1 MSVRSLGSLTL
12 DMVLKTGNFLG
23 PMDKAG
29 RSTKRQT
36 KQMSDDFKKVSTAVT
51 AVAAASA
58 AGATALLAFTDMAA
72 RNARELRNQAQV
84 ANATV
89 EEFQRMAYGVREFGI
104 EEDKLSDIL
113 KDVND
118 RIGDFIATGGGP
130 MADFFE
136 NIAPKVGLTAD
147 AFRNLSGPQALQLF
161 YDSLEKANLSQEDMT
176 FYLEAMASDT
186 TALIP
191 LLRNGGE
198 RLSEMADEADRLGMV
213 MSAVEVAQLSQV
225 AIELDKARAM
235 VGGVGN
241 AVALELA
248 PFVLALA
255 EDFGAAVESVGDL
268 QAIVEQMVDTS
279 VLYLGTFLDAVWEID
294 RDIQVAGVS
303 TRELALV
310 VARSMASATTAI
322 IEGPVNALNFL
333 IEKMNNVPGIDIDFA
348 DQPDFAYAMRDQV
361 EVLEGALRSA
371 RIELDE
377 LTAGTAPSE
386 RLNEFIQQARAAADA
401 ITVDTPTTPGRGS
414 GGTSKGEQ
422 EENEKRAKAAAKATE
437 AINQQVKALEQQ
449 AAMLGMADDAAKL
462 FELTQEG
469 ATDTQLA
476 AARAALETISA
487 YEASEEAA
495 EDYKSLLEDLRTT
508 EEKLT
513 DQLSERLAVLD
524 AVNVASDEYAET
536 ATRIAEAAF
545 IDAPE
550 FGGLDATIGG
560 AFGELNKIDEAEEK
574 LQEWYTTQ
582 LEMLEDF
589 RAERADLSAQ
599 WDEQERA
606 LHEQHQNELAR
617 IEHARQ
623 IAQLAAAEST
633 FGDLAGLARG
643 FAGEQSSIY
652 RALFATEKAFAI
664 GKALMAVPSSF
675 SKAYEA
681 VIGIP
686 VVGPVLAPVAGA
698 AAAAAQVAQAS
709 SIQSIGMAHDGI
721 DSIPE
726 TGTWLLEK
734 GERVTT
740 AETSAKLDATLDNT
754 NAKIDAALRNS
765 EGRMNRPGDNGGGN
779 VTINQ
784 IEDKRRAGQ
793 VQERTGP
800 DGERVIDMWVASLM
814 GDGKV
819 YKAMTNKFPLST
831 RPT

>member
-89 EEFQRMAYGVREFGI
+89 EEFQRMAYGAREFRI

-118 RIGDFIATGGGP
+118 RIGDFVATGGGP

-147 AFRNLSGPQALQLF
+147 AFRDLSGPQALQLF
-161 YDSLEKANLSQEDMT
+161 YDSLEKANLSQKDMT

-198 RLSEMADEADRLGMV
+198 RLSEMANEADRLGIV
-213 MSAVEVAQLSQV
+213 LSTVEVAQLSQV
-225 AIELDKARAM
+225 AIELDKARAL

-241 AVALELA
+241 ALAVELA
-248 PFVLALA
+248 PFVLAIA
-255 EDFGAAVESVGDL
+255 EDFGAAVESVGDM
-268 QAIVEQMVDTS
+268 QAVVEQLVDTG

-294 RDIQVAGVS
+294 TSIKTAGVS

-310 VARSMASATTAI
+310 VARSMANATTAI

-333 IEKMNNVPGIDIDFA
+333 IEKMNNVPGVDIDFA
-348 DQPDFAYAMRDQV
+348 NQPDFAYAMRDQV

-371 RIELDE
+371 RVELDE
-377 LTAGTAPSE
+377 LAAGAAPSE
-386 RLNEFIQQARAAADA
+386 RLNEFISQARAAADA
-401 ITVDTPTTPGRGS
+401 ITIDTPASLGRGA
-414 GGTSKGEQ
+414 GGPSKADQ
-422 EENEKRAKAAAKATE
+422 EAAEEAAKAAAKATD
-437 AINQQVKALEQQ
+437 AINQQVSALEQQ

-469 ATDTQLA
+469 ATDNQLA

-487 YEASEEAA
+487 YESSEEAA
-495 EDYKSLLEDLRTT
+495 ENYQSLLADLHTT
-508 EEKLT
+508 EEELT
-513 DQLSERLAVLD
+513 AQMHERLAVLE
-524 AVNVASDEYAET
+524 AVNVASDEYAEV
-536 ATRIAEAAF
+536 AAKIAAAAF
-545 IDAPE
+545 EEAPE
-550 FGGLDATIGG
+550 FGGLDASVGG
-560 AFGELNKIDEAEEK
+560 PFGELDKIDEAEEE
-574 LQEWYTTQ
+574 LQEWYDTQ
-582 LEMLEDF
+582 LEMLEGF
-589 RAERADLSAQ
+589 REERADLTEQ
-599 WDEQERA
+599 WDAQERA
-606 LHEQHQNELAR
+606 LHEEHQNELMRIDQAR
-617 IEHARQ
+617 HM
-623 IAQLAAAEST
+623 AQLAAAEST
-633 FGDLAGLARG
+633 FGDLSGLAAA
-643 FAGEQSSIY
+643 FAGEQSGIY

-664 GKALMAVPSSF
+664 GKALLNVPKSYSDAFAAV
-675 SKAYEA
+675 
-681 VIGIP
+681 VGIP
-686 VVGPVLAPVAGA
+686 VIGPALAPAAGA
-698 AAAAAQVAQAS
+698 AAAAAQVAQAAA
-709 SIQSIGMAHDGI
+709 IGNIGMAHDGI

-740 AETSAKLDATLDNT
+740 AETSAKLDATLARIERDT
-754 NAKIDAALRNS
+754 I
-765 EGRMNRPGDNGGGN
+765 RPSDNGGDRAGAAP
-779 VTINQ
+779 TINI
-784 IEDKRRAGQ
+784 IEDKSRAGTTRQ
-793 VQERTGP
+793 RK
-800 DGERVIDMWVASLM
+800 DGDSGWVIDVIVASIA

-819 YKAMTNKFPLST
+819 DSAMRGKYGVQP
-831 RPT
+831 RGR

>member
-36 KQMSDDFKKVSTAVT
+36 KEMSDNFKKVSTAVT

-147 AFRNLSGPQALQLF
+147 AFRDLSGPQALQLY
-161 YDSLEKANLSQEDMT
+161 YDSLEKANLSQADLT
-176 FYLEAMASDT
+176 FYLETMASDT

-198 RLSEMADEADRLGMV
+198 GLSAMADEADRLGIV

-235 VGGVGN
+235 VGGLGN
-241 AVALELA
+241 AVGVELA
-248 PFVLALA
+248 PFVLAIA
-255 EDFGAAVESVGDL
+255 EDFGTAVESVGDM
-268 QAIVEQMVDTS
+268 QAVVEQLVDTG
-279 VLYLGTFLDAVWEID
+279 VLYLGTFLDAVWEVDTSIKT
-294 RDIQVAGVS
+294 AGVS

-310 VARSMASATTAI
+310 VAQSMANAATAI

-348 DQPDFAYAMRDQV
+348 NQPDFAYAMRDQV

-371 RIELDE
+371 RTELDE
-377 LTAGTAPSE
+377 LAAGAAPSE
-386 RLNEFIQQARAAADA
+386 RLNEFISQARAAADA
-401 ITVDTPTTPGRGS
+401 ITVDTPASLGRGT
-414 GGTSKGEQ
+414 GGPGKAEQ
-422 EENEKRAKAAAKATE
+422 EAAEETAKAAAKATE
-437 AINQQVKALEQQ
+437 AINQQVSALEQQ

-487 YEASEEAA
+487 YESSQEAA
-495 EDYKSLLEDLRTT
+495 EDYQSLLADLRTT
-508 EEKLT
+508 EEELT
-513 DQLSERLAVLD
+513 AQMHERLAVLD
-524 AVNVASDEYAET
+524 ASNVSADEYA
-536 ATRIAEAAF
+536 AVAARIKEASKPDEEESYWEKWLESAE
-545 IDAPE
+545 
-550 FGGLDATIGG
+550 G
-560 AFGELNKIDEAEEK
+560 AFSDFDKLSADVAESFSGGIGSA
-574 LQEWYTTQ
+574 
-582 LEMLEDF
+582 LEGILFDLEDVGDAG
-589 RAERADLSAQ
+589 RAVFE
-599 WDEQERA
+599 
-606 LHEQHQNELAR
+606 
-617 IEHARQ
+617 
-623 IAQLAAAEST
+623 
-633 FGDLAGLARG
+633 GLARSTVNALG
-643 FAGEQSSIY
+643 QMAGQWLAY
-652 RALFATEKAFAI
+652 QAVQLAV
-664 GKALMAVPSSF
+664 GKTTQ
-675 SKAYEA
+675 
-681 VIGIP
+681 
-686 VVGPVLAPVAGA
+686 AGA
-698 AAAAAQVAQAS
+698 ATALTANAQAAVFQAGINAFSSTAAIPIVGPALAPAAMAAAIGATQPLAAS
-709 SIQSIGMAHDGI
+709 VSAAALAGMAHDGI

-740 AETSAKLDATLDNT
+740 ADTSAKLDATL
-754 NAKIDAALRNS
+754 ARVES
-765 EGRMNRPGDNGGGN
+765 QMNRPGDTGGSGGGGGLS
-779 VTINQ
+779 VHVDARGATDPAAV
-784 IEDKRRAGQ
+784 ERAAERAVRRA
-793 VQERTGP
+793 VQTV
-800 DGERVIDMWVASLM
+800 GEDFANN
-814 GDGKV
+814 GKLRRLLGV
-819 YKAMTNKFPLST
+819 
-831 RPT
+831 

>member
-72 RNARELRNQAQV
+72 RNAQELRNQAQV
-84 ANATV
+84 AHATV
-89 EEFQRMAYGVREFGI
+89 EEFQRMAYGAREFRI

-136 NIAPKVGLTAD
+136 NIAPKVGVTAD
-147 AFRNLSGPQALQLF
+147 AFRDLSGPQALQLF
-161 YDSLEKANLSQEDMT
+161 YDSLEKANLSQKDMT

-198 RLSEMADEADRLGMV
+198 RLSEMADEADRLGIV
-213 MSAVEVAQLSQV
+213 LSTVEVAQLSQV
-225 AIELDKARAM
+225 AIEMDKARAL
-235 VGGVGN
+235 VGGLGN
-241 AVALELA
+241 AVAVELA

-294 RDIQVAGVS
+294 RDIQEAGVS

-310 VARSMASATTAI
+310 IARSMASATTAI

-377 LTAGTAPSE
+377 LAAGAAPSD

-401 ITVDTPTTPGRGS
+401 ITVDTPASLGRGA
-414 GGTSKGEQ
+414 GGPSKAEQ
-422 EENEKRAKAAAKATE
+422 EAAEESAKAAAKATD
-437 AINQQVKALEQQ
+437 AINQQVAALEQQ

-469 ATDTQLA
+469 ATETQLA

-487 YEASEEAA
+487 YESGEEAA
-495 EDYKSLLEDLRTT
+495 ENYQSLLADLRTT
-508 EEKLT
+508 EEELT
-513 DQLSERLAVLD
+513 AQMHERLAVLD
-524 AVNVASDEYAET
+524 AANVSADEYAAVAARIKEASKPDEDET
-536 ATRIAEAAF
+536 YWEKWLESAE
-545 IDAPE
+545 
-550 FGGLDATIGG
+550 G
-560 AFGELNKIDEAEEK
+560 AFSDFDKLSADVAESFSGGIGDA
-574 LQEWYTTQ
+574 
-582 LEMLEDF
+582 LEGILFDLEDVGDAG
-589 RAERADLSAQ
+589 RAVFE
-599 WDEQERA
+599 
-606 LHEQHQNELAR
+606 
-617 IEHARQ
+617 
-623 IAQLAAAEST
+623 
-633 FGDLAGLARG
+633 GLARSTVNALG
-643 FAGEQSSIY
+643 QMAGQWLAYQAVQLAVGKTTQAAGATALSANAQAGVFQAGINAFSSTAAIPIVGP
-652 RALFATEKAFAI
+652 AMAPAAMAAAI
-664 GKALMAVPSSF
+664 GATQP
-675 SKAYEA
+675 
-681 VIGIP
+681 
-686 VVGPVLAPVAGA
+686 LAASVSA
-698 AAAAAQVAQAS
+698 AALA
-709 SIQSIGMAHDGI
+709 GMAHDGI

-740 AETSAKLDATLDNT
+740 ADTSAKLDATL
-754 NAKIDAALRNS
+754 ARVES
-765 EGRMNRPGDNGGGN
+765 QMNRPGDSGAGMSSGP
-779 VTINQ
+779 VIHVDARGATDPAAT
-784 IEDKRRAGQ
+784 ERAVNRA
-793 VQERTGP
+793 VQE
-800 DGERVIDMWVASLM
+800 A
-814 GDGKV
+814 
-819 YKAMTNKFPLST
+819 LST
-831 RPT
+831 VGQDFANNGRLRRMLGV

>member
-36 KQMSDDFKKVSTAVT
+36 KQMSDDFKKVSKAVT

-58 AGATALLAFTDMAA
+58 AGATALVAFTDMAA

-84 ANATV
+84 ASATV
-89 EEFQRMAYGVREFGI
+89 EEFQRMAYGAREFGI

-161 YDSLEKANLSQEDMT
+161 YDSLEKANLAQEDMT

-186 TALIP
+186 TALMP

-198 RLSEMADEADRLGMV
+198 RLGEMADEADRLGIV
-213 MSAVEVAQLSQV
+213 LSTVEVAQLSQV
-225 AIELDKARAM
+225 AIEMDKARAL
-235 VGGVGN
+235 VGGLGN
-241 AVALELA
+241 AVAVELA

-268 QAIVEQMVDTS
+268 QAVVEQLVDTG
-279 VLYLGTFLDAVWEID
+279 VLFLGTFLDAVWEID
-294 RDIQVAGVS
+294 TGIKTAGVT

-310 VARSMASATTAI
+310 VARSMATATTAI

-348 DQPDFAYAMRDQV
+348 NQPDFAYAMRDQV
-361 EVLEGALRSA
+361 DVLEGALRSA

-377 LTAGTAPSE
+377 LAAGAAPSE

-401 ITVDTPTTPGRGS
+401 ITVDAPASLGRGT
-414 GGTSKGEQ
+414 GGPSKAEQ
-422 EENEKRAKAAAKATE
+422 EAADESAKAAAKATD
-437 AINQQVKALEQQ
+437 AINQQVTALEQQ

-495 EDYKSLLEDLRTT
+495 EDYKSLLQDLRTT
-508 EEKLT
+508 EEELT
-513 DQLSERLAVLD
+513 AQLHERLAVLD
-524 AVNVASDEYAET
+524 AVNVASDEYAEV
-536 ATRIAEAAF
+536 AAKIAAAAF
-545 IDAPE
+545 EDAPE
-550 FGGLDATIGG
+550 YGGLDAMIGG
-560 AFGELNKIDEAEEK
+560 PFGELTKIDEAQEE
-574 LQEWYTTQ
+574 LQEWYDTQ
-582 LEMLEDF
+582 LEMLDEF
-589 RAERADLSAQ
+589 RKERSDLTEQ
-599 WDEQERA
+599 WDAQERA
-606 LHEQHQNELAR
+606 LHEEHQNELMR
-617 IEHARQ
+617 IEQARML
-623 IAQLAAAEST
+623 AQMAGAESL
-633 FGDLAGLARG
+633 FGDLSDITKQ
-643 FAGEQSSIY
+643 FAGEQSGIY
-652 RALFATEKAFAI
+652 RAMFAAEKAFAVASAI
-664 GKALMAVPSSF
+664 IS
-675 SKAYEA
+675 
-681 VIGIP
+681 IQQGI
-686 VVGPVLAPVAGA
+686 ASA
-698 AAAAAQVAQAS
+698 AALPFPANIPAMASVASATAGIVS
-709 SIQSIGMAHDGI
+709 TIQSTGLVGQAHDGL
-721 DSIPE
+721 DSVKE
-726 TGTWLLEK
+726 TGSYYLKK
-734 GERVTT
+734 GERVSTS
-740 AETSAKLDATLDNT
+740 ETSAKMDKTLAHT
-754 NAKIDAALRNS
+754 DAALARVES
-765 EGRMNRPGDNGGGN
+765 QMNRPGESGGAGAAP
-779 VTINQ
+779 TINI
-784 IEDKRRAGQ
+784 IEDKSRAGTTRQ
-793 VQERTGP
+793 RK
-800 DGERVIDMWVASLM
+800 DGDSGWVIDVIVASIA

-819 YKAMTNKFPLST
+819 DSAMRGKYGVQP
-831 RPT
+831 RGR

>member
-72 RNARELRNQAQV
+72 RNAQELRNQAQV

-89 EEFQRMAYGVREFGI
+89 EEFQRMAYGAREFRI

-147 AFRNLSGPQALQLF
+147 AFRDLSGPQALQLF
-161 YDSLEKANLSQEDMT
+161 YDSLEKANLSQKDMT

-198 RLSEMADEADRLGMV
+198 RLGEMADEADRLGIV

-255 EDFGAAVESVGDL
+255 EDFGAAAEEVGDM
-268 QAIVEQMVDTS
+268 QAAVQQMVDTS
-279 VLYLGTFLDAVWEID
+279 VVYLGTFLDAVWEID
-294 RDIQVAGVS
+294 RDIQEAGVS

-310 VARSMASATTAI
+310 VARSMATATTAI

-333 IEKMNNVPGIDIDFA
+333 IEKMNSVPGIDIDFA
-348 DQPDFAYAMRDQV
+348 NQPDFAYAMRDQV

-371 RIELDE
+371 RFELDE
-377 LTAGTAPSE
+377 LAAGAAPSE

-401 ITVDTPTTPGRGS
+401 ITVETPTAPGRG
-414 GGTSKGEQ
+414 GGGPSKAEQ
-422 EENEKRAKAAAKATE
+422 EAAEEAAKAAAKATD
-437 AINQQVKALEQQ
+437 AINQQVTALEQQ

-495 EDYKSLLEDLRTT
+495 ENYQSLLADLRTT
-508 EEKLT
+508 EEELT
-513 DQLSERLAVLD
+513 AQMRERKAVLD
-524 AVNVASDEYAET
+524 AANVSADEYAEAMDKISA
-536 ATRIAEAAF
+536 ATIQDAPDFSGVDSSVAGAGGELIRVAEAEQELQEWHSRQLEMQDDLLRTKEINEQTHADRIAEINQKNNERLTSIQDAYKISTLGMFSDLTGNAADMMGQLAGEGS
-545 IDAPE
+545 DAY
-550 FGGLDATIGG
+550 
-560 AFGELNKIDEAEEK
+560 K
-574 LQEWYTTQ
+574 
-582 LEMLEDF
+582 
-589 RAERADLSAQ
+589 
-599 WDEQERA
+599 A
-606 LHEQHQNELAR
+606 LFLVSKA
-617 IEHARQ
+617 AA
-623 IAQLAAAEST
+623 IAQTMVSTEVAAA
-633 FGDLAGLARG
+633 
-643 FAGEQSSIY
+643 
-652 RALFATEKAFAI
+652 
-664 GKALMAVPSSF
+664 KALELGPIA
-675 SKAYEA
+675 
-681 VIGIP
+681 GIP
-686 VVGPVLAPVAGA
+686 AASVIRGLGYASVGMIA
-698 AAAAAQVAQAS
+698 ATTVS
-709 SIQSIGMAHDGI
+709 GMAHDGI

-740 AETSAKLDATLDNT
+740 AETSAKLDSTLARLDRDT
-754 NAKIDAALRNS
+754 APQGGAGGMVIHAPITVEA
-765 EGRMNRPGDNGGGN
+765 RPGVSAEESRRQGQQMGKAFRIEVLKIMQDQKRQGGLLA
-779 VTINQ
+779 
-784 IEDKRRAGQ
+784 K
-793 VQERTGP
+793 
-800 DGERVIDMWVASLM
+800 
-814 GDGKV
+814 
-819 YKAMTNKFPLST
+819 
-831 RPT
+831 